1 MAEAITSDFFPWKYF
16 LNEDG
21 QVAEQIHILCDL
33 ELKQAVT
40 EAAQDDGIS
49 LSAWICRLMEEALKD
64 LASSGESE

>member
-49 LSAWICRLMEEALKD
+49 LSAWICRLMEEALAKEKED
-64 LASSGESE
+64 G